1 MVRGY
6 YPFSGILG
14 HEFVGEVKSASGNSH
29 LEGRRVVGEINLV
42 CGFCESCLSGRSHHC
57 ENRTVL
63 GILNKN
69 GVFAEY
75 VTLPSGNIHIIPDS
89 IYDEKA
95 VFTEPIAAAL
105 NILEQIKIRPDDRV
119 LIIGAG
125 RLGQLIARVISLTG
139 CKFRNYYSPPYSG
152 NPPGV
157 RTNPMYI

>member
-14 HEFVGEVKSASGNSH
+14 HEFVGEVKSAPGYSH

-42 CGFCESCLSGRSHHC
+42 CGLCEACLSGRSHHC

-63 GILNKN
+63 GILDKN

-89 IYDEKA
+89 LPEEKA

-105 NILEQIKIRPDDRV
+105 NIME
-119 LIIGAG
+119 
-125 RLGQLIARVISLTG
+125 
-139 CKFRNYYSPPYSG
+139 
-152 NPPGV
+152 
-157 RTNPMYI
+157 